1 MNSKLRIYRCTLT
14 PDRNALVDDLDDYLG
29 SLTPSYSSDDFQ
41 YQKLGLDISIKVSAP
56 QDSIINGTIGNYAV
70 IEQDGKKWYYF
81 VIGVNW
87 TAQKTVELTLSIDSI
102 NTFRNDLH
110 WSDQTSIVRQHGD
123 RFIKDQ
129 SNNVLIRRIDPE
141 TEGIQ
146 NAKVL
151 ISNTKVNQPNLDYD
165 WYLMYRTSEKLSEED
180 LTNPVECRLFA
191 SERLKYRSPS
201 SEASKT
207 ITADDLLENYYYYFT
222 NIDNPGGTFKIN
234 STAVSNPSTL
244 VLGNEYSVPG
254 ADAEVTKRTLLGL
267 ILFKQGNQLYYSLQ
281 WNNAVA
287 YQVTGGTF
295 YYDIVSPTFIG
306 YPLVARL
313 NTLAYCNSV
322 VLTLANNFQYT
333 AAYLTTPSAVE
344 LAETSNVTLDI
355 GGAELIINSINDI
368 DRTDSRLMKIIK
380 LPYAPVNIR
389 KQGDIYVFP
398 DVFTYDNG
406 TMLLDRTKL
415 FYNFQND
422 LTSLSVPELF
432 LTHSTAISP
441 TQPKARVNESKLYH
455 SDFYTYK
462 MVYDSFASDLKL
474 EALTVNPTPDT
485 VWSSDIVKI
494 PIVFKPT
501 NTMNSNFA
509 FKFDYDGTPK
519 FITGYKLDGDYGD
532 YLLVTRNNE
541 ETLFNSDYVNYIRTG
556 YNYDKKVRSMQLTQ
570 NIVSIVAQGVQA
582 VASLGIAPAVQKKLD
597 INRALTREAIDAGA
611 AQLLGTSPLEQ
622 PISAGVWRSVQ
633 DLSRQHIIAEAS
645 KQSSQRNQF
654 TISQGIAA
662 SSGII
667 NSIGNTIISDQQAL
681 IAMEQKKLELAA
693 QSTATVGSDD
703 MDLLSFYNGNRLEV
717 KKYAPLPE
725 VQDGLFNLF
734 YYCGYSYPRMEVPNI
749 TSRYWFNFIQCTP
762 KFIEEGSSPYN
773 DYITDIKARYEAGVT
788 VYHHHN
794 GWDWGQQYENW
805 ETKLIGGTN

>member
-1 MNSKLRIYRCTLT
+1 MNSKLKIYRCTLT
-14 PDRNALVDDLDDYLG
+14 PDRNALVDDLDDYLA
-29 SLTPSYSSDDFQ
+29 SLTPSYNSDNFQ
-41 YQKLGLDISIKVSAP
+41 YQKLGLDISIKIAAP

-70 IEQDGKKWYYF
+70 IEQDNKKWYYF

-146 NAKVL
+146 NAKYL
-151 ISNTKVNQPNLDYD
+151 ISNTKVNQPNLDFD

-201 SEASKT
+201 SEPKKT

-234 STAVSNPSTL
+234 RASVSNPDDL
-244 VLGNEYSVPG
+244 VLGNEYQVPDPNNVLTG
-254 ADAEVTKRTLLGL
+254 RTLLGL
-267 ILFKQGNQLYYSLQ
+267 MLFKQGDKLYYSLQ

-287 YQVTGGTF
+287 YYDGLALVS
-295 YYDIVSPTFIG
+295 DIVSPTFG
-306 YPLVARL
+306 KTALSAQL
-313 NTLAYCNSV
+313 KTLAQCDSV
-322 VLTLANNFQYT
+322 EFTLANKFKYT
-333 AAYLTTPSAVE
+333 AAYLTNPSAVE
-344 LAETSNVTLDI
+344 LAETSELTLDI
-355 GGAELIINSINDI
+355 GGVELIINSIDDI

-422 LTSLSVPELF
+422 LTALNVPELF

-441 TQPKARVNESKLYH
+441 TQPKAKVNESKLYH

-556 YNYDKKVRSMQLTQ
+556 YNYDKKIRSIQLQQ
-570 NIVSIVAQGVQA
+570 NIWNILAQATQA
-582 VASLGIAPAVQKKLD
+582 VGTLAIAPALQQAVD
-597 INRALTREAIDAGA
+597 IKRATTPNLVSERA
-611 AQLLGTSPLEQ
+611 AQLLPSSVLIHPKLWRKIQDIAKEQLTQEAIASTS
-622 PISAGVWRSVQ
+622 S
-633 DLSRQHIIAEAS
+633 
-645 KQSSQRNQF
+645 NQF
-654 TISQGIAA
+654 IVSQGLQAGF
-662 SSGII
+662 GIL
-667 NSIGNTIISDQQAL
+667 NSIVNTVASDVQSVAAL
-681 IAMEQKKLELAA
+681 KQKKLELAA

-703 MDLLSFYNGNRLEV
+703 MDLLTFYNGNRLEV

-725 VQDGLFNLF
+725 VQDGIFNLF
-734 YYCGYSYPRMEVPNI
+734 YYCGYSHPRMEVPNI